1 MPIRPMGIGGGAYIR
16 GTENSVSLCKV
27 VRKHPIRMD
36 ESKDTWTTPLGVVE
50 NAWTTLEVLTST
62 YGVVQACLFSAKIY
76 TELTGHR

>member
-1 MPIRPMGIGGGAYIR
+1 
-16 GTENSVSLCKV
+16 
-27 VRKHPIRMD
+27 MD